1 MTRVFHLRSLQLV
14 AVAILIVGIAAQV
27 PSSQAG
33 RFWQEVPRLDGV
45 RIYFSEDNKE
55 LSPYDRS
62 DQGLS
67 RLAGLLTSLGAQI
80 ERLDWR
86 RDIPADADLVVIAGP
101 TKDLADDQNARLWAY
116 LKAGG
121 ALLVLAEPLTLSNA
135 PDGSTLIEYNKAFQ
149 DGRGLMLLTWAD
161 YGVSARGDVV
171 VEREP
176 QGELTIDFVATGR
189 RAAHPILTGIEGD
202 LAFFGARSVI
212 FDSSI
217 QPFSATPLLFAGDK
231 FYGETAYIDYV
242 QVGEV
247 GYAAGQDTPPNL
259 LALAV
264 AAEDA
269 QRASRIVV
277 IGDRDF
283 ATNGGGL
290 RTSPPNTAA
299 FVFPANAQFL
309 LQAVAWLV
317 GADSTATVPLAFPTP
332 MPTATPAPSPVATE
346 EPAAGAE

>member
-1 MTRVFHLRSLQLV
+1 MTRAFRFRFIQLFAV
-14 AVAILIVGIAAQV
+14 AVLMVGIAAQV
-27 PSSQAG
+27 PSLQAG
-33 RFWQEVPRLDGV
+33 RLGQEVSRLDGV
-45 RIYFSEDNKE
+45 RIYFAEDNKE
-55 LSPYDRS
+55 AIVFDRS
-62 DQGLS
+62 DDGLS

-101 TKDLADDQNARLWAY
+101 TKDLGDDQSARLWAY

-121 ALLVLAEPLTLSNA
+121 ALLVLAEPLVQNTA
-135 PDGSTLIEYNKAFQ
+135 PDGSTLVEYNKAFQ

-161 YGVSARGDVV
+161 YGISARGDVV

-176 QGELTIDFVATGR
+176 QDELTVNFVATGR
-189 RAAHPILTGIEGD
+189 RADHPILTGIEGD
-202 LAFFGARSVI
+202 LAFFGARSII
-212 FDSSI
+212 FDASI
-217 QPFSATPLLFAGDK
+217 QPFSVTPLIFAGDE
-231 FYGETAYIDYV
+231 FYGESAYIDYV
-242 QVGEV
+242 QIGEAT
-247 GYAAGQDTPPNL
+247 YTAGQDTPPNL
-259 LALAV
+259 LALAA

-269 QRASRIVV
+269 QRNSRIVI

-299 FVFPANAQFL
+299 FVFPANVQFL

-317 GADSTATVPLAFPTP
+317 DAEGTATVPLNFPTP
-332 MPTATPAPSPVATE
+332 MPTATPAPAPAATE

>member
-1 MTRVFHLRSLQLV
+1 MTRVFRFRSLQFISV
-14 AVAILIVGIAAQV
+14 MMVIVGIAIQA
-27 PSSQAG
+27 SSLQAG

-45 RIYFSEDNKE
+45 HIYFSEDNKE
-55 LSPYDRS
+55 LSPFDRS

-67 RLAGLLTSLGAQI
+67 RLAGLLSSLGAQI

-101 TKDLADDQNARLWAY
+101 TKDLGDDQSARLWAY

-121 ALLVLAEPLTLSNA
+121 ALLVLAEPLTVTNT
-135 PDGSTLIEYNKAFQ
+135 PEGSTLVEYNKAFQ

-161 YGVSARGDVV
+161 YGVSTRGDLV

-176 QGELTIDFVATGR
+176 QGELTIGFVASGR
-189 RAAHPILTGIEGD
+189 RAAHPILEGIEGD
-202 LAFFGARSVI
+202 LAFFGARSI
-212 FDSSI
+212 LFDASI
-217 QPFSATPLLFAGDK
+217 QPFSVTPLLFAGDE

-242 QVGEV
+242 QVGEI

-269 QRASRIVV
+269 QRTSRIVI

-299 FVFPANAQFL
+299 FVFPANVQFL

-317 GADSTATVPLAFPTP
+317 GADGAAGVPLTFPTP

-346 EPAAGAE
+346 ESAAEAE